1 MKADVFPSLTLWVKI
16 SAAFILLL
24 APLPSFAAAGDNA
37 VFAAYRAF
45 MARDEAA
52 LACQAEKTKDHILHI
67 YVRYWELILRLERD
81 EPDKVAD
88 FLDQNAGTAL
98 AEQLRRK
105 WLAALGKRGKWELFR
120 RQFPQLLKVDPETTC
135 YSLQERMLRQG
146 LDERTAEEMK
156 AIWKIPRPLP
166 DGCLPVAAAMT
177 ASGRLSCDEV
187 RKRLRWLLLESL
199 VLEARRTR
207 ELYPHDDL
215 PSAKQME
222 EVFRAPADFLNKDVA
237 ILQTGKA
244 KELAFAALVSL
255 SRNDLSGAAEMVA
268 GKFQKILPLPD
279 QQLLW
284 SHLAA
289 RAARLH
295 RPEALEWFKRGL
307 SFSGEQLAWRT
318 RAALRQGDW
327 TEVKTSIKQMPAS
340 MQDESAWTYWLGR
353 SLCATGEKDAGK
365 KALISIAGRHDFY
378 GILAAEE
385 LGIPLH
391 LPSARGPTT
400 QEELSMVA
408 GLPGIARALALY
420 RINLPGYAAREWR
433 WCVRDMTDRQLL
445 AASELARE
453 NGIWDRSV
461 FTAEMTDDE
470 HDFALRYPS
479 PYREIILKHARD
491 CNLDEAVVLGLV
503 RQESLFNSEARSSA
517 GATGLMQLMPETARR
532 VARKIGLHGFNKSK
546 LTKPDVN
553 ARLGTSYLRQAL
565 DRFSANYAL
574 AAAAYNAGPNR
585 AERWKNSLPM
595 EGAVYVESI
604 PFTETR
610 NYVKKVL
617 ANSVYYAALAGGEKR
632 SLKRLLGTI
641 DARPDSAAAR

>member
-1 MKADVFPSLTLWVKI
+1 MFQSLTPWIKI

-24 APLPSFAAAGDNA
+24 APLTSFAAAGDNA

-45 MARDEAA
+45 MARDAAA
-52 LACQAEKTKDHILHI
+52 LARQAEKTEDHILHS
-67 YVRYWELILRLERD
+67 YVRYWEISLRLETE
-81 EPDKVAD
+81 EPDKIAD

-98 AEQLRRK
+98 AEHLRRE
-105 WLAALGKRGKWELFR
+105 WLAELGKKGKWELFR
-120 RQFPQLLKVDPETTC
+120 KEFPKLLKVDAETTC

-146 LDERTAEEMK
+146 LDSSITEEMK
-156 AIWKIPRPLP
+156 SIWKTPRPLP
-166 DGCLPVAAAMT
+166 DGCLPVAAAMA
-177 ASGRLSCDEV
+177 ASGHLSSDEV
-187 RKRLRWLLLESL
+187 QKRLRLLLLENL

-207 ELYPHDDL
+207 ELYPHNDL
-215 PSAKQME
+215 PSAKQFE
-222 EVFRAPADFLNKDVA
+222 EVLRAPSDFLNKDAAV
-237 ILQTGKA
+237 LQTAEA

-268 GKFQKILPLPD
+268 GKFQKILPLAD

-284 SHLAA
+284 AHLAA
-289 RAARLH
+289 RGARLH
-295 RPEALEWFKRGL
+295 RPEALEWFKKGF
-307 SFSGEQLAWRT
+307 SFSGDQLVWRT
-318 RAALRQGDW
+318 RSALRQGDW
-327 TEVKTSIKQMPAS
+327 TEVKTAIEQMPAS
-340 MQDESAWTYWLGR
+340 MQDESAWTYWRGR

-365 KALISIAGRHDFY
+365 KALASIAGRHDFY

-391 LPSARGPTT
+391 LPSVRGPTT

-408 GLPGIARALALY
+408 GLPGIARALAFY

-433 WCVRDMTDRQLL
+433 WCVKAMTDRQLL
-445 AASELARE
+445 AASELARK

-491 CNLDEAVVLGLV
+491 RNLDEAVVLGLV
-503 RQESLFNSEARSSA
+503 RQESLFNAEARSSA

-532 VARKIGLHGFNKSK
+532 VARGIGLRGFNKSK

-553 ARLGTSYLRQAL
+553 ARLGTSYLRQVL

-585 AERWKNSLPM
+585 AQRWKHSLPM

-641 DARPDSAAAR
+641 DGRDDSAGASR